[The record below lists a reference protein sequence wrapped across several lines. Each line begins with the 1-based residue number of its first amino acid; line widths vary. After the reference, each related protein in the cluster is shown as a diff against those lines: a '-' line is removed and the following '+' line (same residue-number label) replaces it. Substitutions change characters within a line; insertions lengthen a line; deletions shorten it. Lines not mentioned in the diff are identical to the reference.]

1 MTDILFWSGGKDAY
15 LALLYHQKI
24 SSNRCVLLTTYEESN
39 NTVPFQNIS
48 IDTIREQSEYLEL
61 NLLSVPLPPN
71 CPNEIYIEKVTQ
83 SLQLARDKINAL
95 IFGDL
100 WIEDIRIWR
109 EKTFSDYNCHFPLWE
124 KSYADLLNTLWNT
137 STDIYITNIMEGYDE
152 YINTGDSY
160 DQTFVDN
167 LPRFIDPMG
176 EKGEFH
182 TKVVFHE

>member
-15 LALLYHQKI
+15 LALLFYQKI
-24 SSNRCVLLTTYEESN
+24 SLNKIILLTTYDESI

-48 IDTIREQSEYLEL
+48 METIREQSEYLKL
-61 NLLSVPLPPN
+61 NILSVPLPSY
-71 CPNEIYIEKVTQ
+71 CPNDIYIKKVTH
-83 SLQLARDKINAL
+83 SIQLAGEHINAL

-109 EKTFSDYNCHFPLWE
+109 EKTFSDYDCRFPLWHKKYSE
-124 KSYADLLNTLWNT
+124 LLNVLWNT
-137 STDIYITNIMEGYDE
+137 PADIYISNIMDDYKE
-152 YINTGDSY
+152 YIKIGDSY
-160 DQTFVDN
+160 DQAFIDT
-167 LPRFIDPMG
+167 LPDFIDPMG